1 MYTYYNKS
9 IKKSIPS
16 QHLATAKHTRGTFVY
31 DFTRLRCWVC
41 YTCIMTNNVRGKTGS
56 KSARSRIIEAI
67 GWYGVAAILLAYVL
81 VSFDVIAAQSWEYQ
95 LLNLTGAS
103 GVLVISYMKQAR
115 QPALLN
121 LVWAVIALAALIGLA
136 LK

>member
-1 MYTYYNKS
+1 MTKS
-9 IKKSIPS
+9 KRPK
-16 QHLATAKHTRGTFVY
+16 LT
-31 DFTRLRCWVC
+31 
-41 YTCIMTNNVRGKTGS
+41 
-56 KSARSRIIEAI
+56 EAA

-81 VSFDVIAAQSWEYQ
+81 VSFNIISAQSWEYQ
-95 LLNLTGAS
+95 LLNFTGAS

>member
-1 MYTYYNKS
+1 MTKIPTNK
-9 IKKSIPS
+9 
-16 QHLATAKHTRGTFVY
+16 
-31 DFTRLRCWVC
+31 
-41 YTCIMTNNVRGKTGS
+41 KTKDKGS
-56 KSARSRIIEAI
+56 MRSKAI
-67 GWYGVAAILLAYVL
+67 GALGWYGVTAILLAYVL
-81 VSFDVIAAQSWEYQ
+81 VSFNIIPAQSWQYQ
-95 LLNLTGAS
+95 LLNFTGAS

>member
-1 MYTYYNKS
+1 MTKIPTNK
-9 IKKSIPS
+9 KTKDKSGM
-16 QHLATAKHTRGTFVY
+16 R
-31 DFTRLRCWVC
+31 
-41 YTCIMTNNVRGKTGS
+41 S
-56 KSARSRIIEAI
+56 KAI
-67 GWYGVAAILLAYVL
+67 GALGWYGVAAILLAYVL
-81 VSFDVIAAQSWEYQ
+81 VSFNIISAQSWQYQ
-95 LLNLTGAS
+95 LLNFTGAS